1 MLDQLREWL
10 VDWADS
16 PAGPVMLAVLTAAE
30 AITFP
35 LPPDP
40 LLIALA
46 LRHPESALLLAGLT
60 TAASVAGGVVGH
72 WLGLRFGRPLLRHL
86 PSRHVERV
94 EALFQRHGFWA
105 VVLAGLTPLPY
116 KVFTISAGVFG
127 IGIPRLPFVLASIVG
142 RGARFFTLRGRGAP
156 PEARRPGDLPPKNRT
171 EHRVRESVQVREK
184 GRGIGLLVFFWGEA
198 ASSASSTSASMR

>member
-1 MLDQLREWL
+1 MLMLDQLREWL

-16 PAGPVMLAVLTAAE
+16 PAGPAMLAVLTAAE

-46 LRHPESALLLAGLT
+46 LRHPESALLLAALT
-60 TAASVAGGVVGH
+60 TTASVAGGVVGH

-94 EALFQRHGFWA
+94 EALFQRHSFWA
-105 VVLAGLTPLPY
+105 IVMAGLTPLPY
-116 KVFTISAGVFG
+116 KVFTISAGVF
-127 IGIPRLPFVLASIVG
+127 GIPRLPFVLASIVG
-142 RGARFFTLRGRGAP
+142 RGARFFTL
-156 PEARRPGDLPPKNRT
+156 
-171 EHRVRESVQVREK
+171 
-184 GRGIGLLVFFWGEA
+184 GLLVFFWGDRFQRFLDERFEA
-198 ASSASSTSASMR
+198 VMAATGAMLVIALIAWALWSRHSHRAPTKGSEIGR